1 MLNVFCENTSRIWP
15 SYNYIL
21 YIGDSTGFNVEASK
35 ENDNGC
41 GEACRE
47 GKEEEEKKE
56 VEHIVY
62 LYLQQ
67 YWIFTEQ
74 HD

>member
-1 MLNVFCENTSRIWP
+1 MI
-15 SYNYIL
+15 IL
-21 YIGDSTGFNVEASK
+21 LEYDPAITIGDSTGFNVEASK

-56 VEHIVY
+56 VEHNHVFVSTAT
-62 LYLQQ
+62 L
-67 YWIFTEQ
+67 IF
-74 HD
+74 

>member
-1 MLNVFCENTSRIWP
+1 MLNISVKILLEYDPAVTIW
-15 SYNYIL
+15 
-21 YIGDSTGFNVEASK
+21 DFTGFDLEAPK

-62 LYLQQ
+62 LYLH
-67 YWIFTEQ
+67 Q
-74 HD
+74 H

>member
-1 MLNVFCENTSRIWP
+1 MYSVKILLPN
-15 SYNYIL
+15 YNYIL
-21 YIGDSTGFNVEASK
+21 YIGHSTGFNVEASK

-47 GKEEEEKKE
+47 GKEEEETKE

-67 YWIFTEQ
+67 
-74 HD
+74 H